1 MRATRTLSASETLLS
16 IFMAFWHVLCTV
28 APGVI
33 PCPAGRGPCQ
43 IGTRVRGMGRNM
55 AAKEEFRHLDSNQDN
70 RLQRTVGCQL
80 PHAGQKP
87 QIATAD
93 AANAAAIA

>member
-1 MRATRTLSASETLLS
+1 MCCVPSLPVSFPAQRAAVHARSA
-16 IFMAFWHVLCTV
+16 
-28 APGVI
+28 
-33 PCPAGRGPCQ
+33 RGSSD
-43 IGTRVRGMGRNM
+43 GRNM